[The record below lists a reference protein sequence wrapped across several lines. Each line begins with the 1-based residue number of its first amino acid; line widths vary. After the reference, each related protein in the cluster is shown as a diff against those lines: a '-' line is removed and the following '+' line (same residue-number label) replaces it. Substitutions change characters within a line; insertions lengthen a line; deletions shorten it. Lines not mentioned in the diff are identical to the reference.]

1 MSISRPK
8 GFSGGTISQHTNF
21 SKKHFSEN
29 KGKEVSSF

>member
-21 SKKHFSEN
+21 SKNISLKT
-29 KGKEVSSF
+29 KVKK